1 MPHFRPLHRLVKYSL
16 IGAIGLATAQLH
28 AAECTPIAQ
37 LIALEGMVETKRAD
51 RDNWETAQLDES
63 YCPGDTVRTQQESRA
78 ALRLANDTLLRLNN
92 NSALT
97 LTDVEEAAPSLLELI
112 RGAIH
117 SISRTPKRMDVG
129 TPYVNASIEGTE
141 FVVSIHNQ
149 ATDVTVLEGE
159 VVTRNDQ
166 GSVTLSADQASHT
179 EIGQA
184 PVKIAIAKPY
194 DAVAW
199 ALYYP
204 PLPEQPGNADA
215 LAKSAIEALVQNRLE
230 DAAQQAERA
239 IQADPQSAAAYMA
252 RSYVD
257 QARFDIPAA
266 LEDSKMSAQRAPDSA
281 LVQARLAEVHL
292 MSGDLG
298 EARKIAQQA
307 VKLQPSLALAHTVLG
322 FASLRDIDLQQA
334 SQSFGAAL
342 KLDSEAP
349 LPHLGLGL
357 VKIRQGDLA
366 PGREAIETAVLLD
379 PGNALLRSYLGKAY
393 YEEKRDRLAY
403 QQFTMAK
410 QLDPYDPTAWFYES
424 ILLQSDNR
432 PVEALQAQQQA
443 IILND
448 KRGVYRSRQLLDQDE
463 AARHA
468 ALGRIYSDLGFE
480 QQARLQ
486 ATDALAQAPGNHSAH
501 RLLADSYLGITNRD
515 SARLSELLQAKLT
528 QPLTLDP
535 LQPQLNNANLGLLDG
550 AGPED
555 LAYQEYNPLFT
566 RNGMAL
572 QLDAALGQH
581 NTWSDDAVVAG
592 LTNQFAFSVG
602 QYHSE
607 TDLADNLYDY
617 EQDIV
622 NGFAQFVLSD
632 STSVQIELSNQEED
646 KGDVSQRLIPEFS
659 RHDGIHIKREI
670 SSNRIGLSQSLPGNT
685 QLLMSAI
692 QRNNDYNSEE
702 DTGNGLIIHTDRES
716 TTGLY
721 EAQMQGNK
729 APVVWLAGIS
739 RQVWQSDAEQ
749 EYSFP
754 TFPEFN
760 STIQTDNNESQNR
773 VYGYAYFDITPHLSV
788 TGGISLLKE
797 AHENGDTVRKAYPKL
812 GFQLAP
818 GNGGKFQLAV
828 FRNRT
833 SIVSASQYE
842 TLEPSQVAGF
852 NQLFDDM
859 ELTDSE
865 NYGLAYT
872 HRFENVLQMGANS
885 LYRKLSSELETFN
898 TSMPGASSIQDLEY
912 DDRYATLWLN
922 WTFAP
927 SWALNIEYNYNRYNL
942 GKAVH
947 SLDETQTILA
957 TDGII
962 ELTSHRLPISVKF
975 FHPSGI
981 TTALTTTYIDQ
992 DGRFVNPYGMTQ
1004 NGSDSGIIT
1013 DLALSYRFKK
1023 RLGSASFGV
1032 LNLFD
1037 QNLQYEDRDSYD
1049 TTDPN
1054 MTASPSAFTSQRTIY
1069 GKISLNF
1076 R

>member
-1 MPHFRPLHRLVKYSL
+1 MDHTGAVSTVAGKVRHLYLRRGQPMPHFRPLHRFVKYSL

-78 ALRLANDTLLRLNN
+78 ALRLANDTLLRLSN

-266 LEDSKMSAQRAPDSA
+266 LENSQMAAQRAPDSA

-334 SQSFGAAL
+334 SQSFDAAL
-342 KLDSEAP
+342 NLDSEAP

-424 ILLQSDNR
+424 ILLQSDSR

-448 KRGVYRSRQLLDQDE
+448 NRGVYRSRQLLDQDE
-463 AARHA
+463 A
-468 ALGRIYSDLGFE
+468 
-480 QQARLQ
+480 
-486 ATDALAQAPGNHSAH
+486 
-501 RLLADSYLGITNRD
+501 
-515 SARLSELLQAKLT
+515 
-528 QPLTLDP
+528 
-535 LQPQLNNANLGLLDG
+535 
-550 AGPED
+550 
-555 LAYQEYNPLFT
+555 
-566 RNGMAL
+566 
-572 QLDAALGQH
+572 
-581 NTWSDDAVVAG
+581 
-592 LTNQFAFSVG
+592 
-602 QYHSE
+602 
-607 TDLADNLYDY
+607 
-617 EQDIV
+617 
-622 NGFAQFVLSD
+622 
-632 STSVQIELSNQEED
+632 
-646 KGDVSQRLIPEFS
+646 
-659 RHDGIHIKREI
+659 
-670 SSNRIGLSQSLPGNT
+670 
-685 QLLMSAI
+685 
-692 QRNNDYNSEE
+692 
-702 DTGNGLIIHTDRES
+702 
-716 TTGLY
+716 
-721 EAQMQGNK
+721 
-729 APVVWLAGIS
+729 
-739 RQVWQSDAEQ
+739 
-749 EYSFP
+749 
-754 TFPEFN
+754 
-760 STIQTDNNESQNR
+760 
-773 VYGYAYFDITPHLSV
+773 
-788 TGGISLLKE
+788 
-797 AHENGDTVRKAYPKL
+797 
-812 GFQLAP
+812 
-818 GNGGKFQLAV
+818 
-828 FRNRT
+828 
-833 SIVSASQYE
+833 
-842 TLEPSQVAGF
+842 
-852 NQLFDDM
+852 
-859 ELTDSE
+859 
-865 NYGLAYT
+865 
-872 HRFENVLQMGANS
+872 
-885 LYRKLSSELETFN
+885 
-898 TSMPGASSIQDLEY
+898 
-912 DDRYATLWLN
+912 
-922 WTFAP
+922 
-927 SWALNIEYNYNRYNL
+927 
-942 GKAVH
+942 
-947 SLDETQTILA
+947 
-957 TDGII
+957 
-962 ELTSHRLPISVKF
+962 
-975 FHPSGI
+975 
-981 TTALTTTYIDQ
+981 
-992 DGRFVNPYGMTQ
+992 
-1004 NGSDSGIIT
+1004 
-1013 DLALSYRFKK
+1013 
-1023 RLGSASFGV
+1023 
-1032 LNLFD
+1032 
-1037 QNLQYEDRDSYD
+1037 
-1049 TTDPN
+1049 
-1054 MTASPSAFTSQRTIY
+1054 
-1069 GKISLNF
+1069 
-1076 R
+1076 

>member
-1 MPHFRPLHRLVKYSL
+1 MPHFRPLHRFVKYSL

-78 ALRLANDTLLRLNN
+78 ALRLANDTLLRLSN

-149 ATDVTVLEGE
+149 ATDVTVLEGV

-204 PLPEQPGNADA
+204 PLPEQPGSADA

-230 DAAQQAERA
+230 AAAQQAERA

-266 LEDSKMSAQRAPDSA
+266 LEDSQMAAQRAPGSA

-334 SQSFGAAL
+334 SQSFDAAL

-448 KRGVYRSRQLLDQDE
+448 NRGVYRSRQLLDQDE

-480 QQARLQ
+480 QQAHLQ
-486 ATDALAQAPGNHSAH
+486 AIDALAQDPGNHSAH

-515 SARLSELLQAKLT
+515 STRLSELLQAKIT
-528 QPLTLDP
+528 QPLSLDP
-535 LQPQLNNANLGLLDG
+535 LQPQLSNANLGLLDS
-550 AGPED
+550 AGPEN
-555 LAYQEYNPLFT
+555 LSYQEYNPLFT

-572 QLDAALGQH
+572 QLDASVGE
-581 NTWSDDAVVAG
+581 NSTWSNDAIAAG
-592 LTNQFAFSVG
+592 LTDRLAFSVG

-607 TDLADNLYDY
+607 TDLTDNPFDY
-617 EQDIV
+617 EQDLV
-622 NGFAQFVLSD
+622 NGFVQFALTN
-632 STSVQIELSNQEED
+632 STTIQIEASNMEED
-646 KGDVSQRLIPEFS
+646 KGDASQRLVPEL
-659 RHDGIHIKREI
+659 
-670 SSNRIGLSQSLPGNT
+670 SNNDMHTENEVSTTRIGLN
-685 QLLMSAI
+685 QLLPANIKLLLTAI
-692 QRNNDYNSEE
+692 RRNQDTKTAQQTPELVDQNDAE
-702 DTGNGLIIHTDRES
+702 RK
-716 TTGLY
+716 TGLY
-721 EAQMQGNK
+721 ESQIQGK
-729 APVVWLAGIS
+729 ANPVVWLAGVS
-739 RQVWQSDAEQ
+739 RQIMHDKATYIYDYP
-749 EYSFP
+749 EYPGFGD
-754 TFPEFN
+754 TF
-760 STIQTDNNESQNR
+760 SYDDKASQTR
-773 VYGYAYFDITPHLSV
+773 LYGYAFYDTNSLLSIS
-788 TGGISLLKE
+788 GGITLLKE
-797 AHENGDTVRKAYPKL
+797 KDESDDDTKKAYPKIGL
-812 GFQLAP
+812 KLSTENGSAFRLA
-818 GNGGKFQLAV
+818 A

-833 SIVSASQYE
+833 SVVNASQYE
-842 TLEPSQVAGF
+842 TLEPSQIVGF
-852 NQLFDDM
+852 NQLYDDINR
-859 ELTDSE
+859 TDSW

-872 HRFENVLQMGANS
+872 HRFIENLHI
-885 LYRKLSSELETFN
+885 
-898 TSMPGASSIQDLEY
+898 GASAMYRRLTSPLEIYDTSLGESSTQDLKY
-912 DDRYATLWLN
+912 NDRYSNLWLN
-922 WTFAP
+922 WTP
-927 SWALNIEYNYNRYNL
+927 SRSWALNIEYDYNRYNFE
-942 GKAVH
+942 KAVH
-947 SLDETQTILA
+947 SLGEDQTVLA
-957 TDGII
+957 PDGII
-962 ELTSHRLPISVKF
+962 KLTTHRLPVALSY
-975 FHPSGI
+975 FHSSGI
-981 TTALTTTYIDQ
+981 TTSLSTTYIDQ
-992 DGRFVNPYGMTQ
+992 KGSFVDLDGMPHDGED
-1004 NGSDSGIIT
+1004 NGFIT
-1013 DLALSYRFKK
+1013 DLALSYRFQN
-1023 RLGSASFGV
+1023 RYGSASLGV
-1032 LNLFD
+1032 KNLFD
-1037 QNLQYEDRDSYD
+1037 QDLKFEDRSSYD
-1049 TTDPN
+1049 TDDPS
-1054 MTASPSAFTSQRTIY
+1054 TTGSPSLFTAERTVY
-1069 GKISLNF
+1069 GTLSLSF